1 MTESKTDRLPTP
13 ELAIDDDGDHQILLR
28 MLRPEDAAE
37 VAQISAD
44 VYKSLGV
51 AWSEAQFRKLF
62 NIFPDGQIGIED
74 NGKIVAF
81 ACSLIL
87 NYSKFGDK
95 HTYKDVTGNFTFKTH
110 DPEGDVLYGI
120 EVCVDP
126 TYQGLRLGRRL
137 YDARKEL
144 CESLNL
150 RAIIAGGR
158 MPNYGEYQEKMT
170 PRAYIELVSRKEI
183 YDPVLSFQL
192 SNGFHVKKVLTD
204 YLTYDTE
211 SKAYATLL
219 QWDNI
224 YYESKQQLVGLRRT
238 TVRLGIVQ
246 AQMRPT
252 DGMAA
257 FFDNAEFF
265 IDAVSGYKSDF
276 CIFPEYLNAP
286 LMAPFNHL
294 GPAASIR
301 KLAEFTDEIREFFTR
316 KAVEYN
322 INIITGTMPL
332 YEDGRLYNVAHLCRR
347 DGTWDSQY
355 KLHITPSEMNDW
367 GMVGGDKLQVFDTD
381 CGKVAILICYD
392 VEFPELG
399 RILADQ
405 GLQILFVPFCTDTST
420 GYYRVRHCAQARAIE
435 NECYVAI
442 SGSVGNL
449 PNVVNMDIQY
459 AQSCVLCPSDFAFP
473 NGAVVSEAT
482 TNTEMTLIVDVD
494 LDDLKDLH
502 SHGSVRNLKQRRNDL
517 YALNWKAKSD

>member
-322 INIITGTMPL
+322 INIITG
-332 YEDGRLYNVAHLCRR
+332 
-347 DGTWDSQY
+347 
-355 KLHITPSEMNDW
+355 
-367 GMVGGDKLQVFDTD
+367 
-381 CGKVAILICYD
+381 
-392 VEFPELG
+392 
-399 RILADQ
+399 
-405 GLQILFVPFCTDTST
+405 
-420 GYYRVRHCAQARAIE
+420 
-435 NECYVAI
+435 
-442 SGSVGNL
+442 
-449 PNVVNMDIQY
+449 
-459 AQSCVLCPSDFAFP
+459 
-473 NGAVVSEAT
+473 
-482 TNTEMTLIVDVD
+482 
-494 LDDLKDLH
+494 
-502 SHGSVRNLKQRRNDL
+502 
-517 YALNWKAKSD
+517 